1 MYTFTPS
8 GVCAKQIL
16 FNITDGKIH
25 DLQFVGGCPGS
36 LTAITRL
43 LEGQE
48 VDNVITALAG
58 LSCGKKATSCPDQL
72 AFVLKDIASG
82 NGDKHKQGPGLG
94 QVIRSLNPFG

>member
-16 FNITDGKIH
+16 FSITDGKIH
-25 DLQFVGGCPGS
+25 NLQFVGGCPGS

-48 VDNVITALAG
+48 VETVISTLAG
-58 LSCGKKATSCPDQL
+58 LPCGKKNTSCPDQL
-72 AFVLKDIASG
+72 ALVLRDITNG

>member
-16 FNITDGKIH
+16 FNITDGKLH
-25 DLQFVGGCPGS
+25 DLQFVGGCDGS

-48 VDNVITALAG
+48 IGSVISSLKG
-58 LSCGKKATSCPDQL
+58 LPCGKKTTSCPDQL
-72 AFVLKDIASG
+72 AQVLNDIANG
-82 NGDKHKQGPGLG
+82 NGDKHKKGPGLSG
-94 QVIRSLNPFG
+94 IINTFNPF

>member
-25 DLQFVGGCPGS
+25 DLQFIGGCPGS
-36 LTAITRL
+36 LTAITKL

-48 VDNVITALAG
+48 IENVISTLKG
-58 LSCGKKATSCPDQL
+58 LPCGKKNTSCPDQL
-72 AFVLKDIASG
+72 ATVLDDINRG
-82 NGDKHKQGPGLG
+82 NGDKHKQGPGLSG
-94 QVIRSLNPFG
+94 VIRSLNPF

>member
-1 MYTFTPS
+1 MYSFTPS

-16 FNITDGKIH
+16 FEVTEGRIH

-48 VDNVITALAG
+48 IETVIGSLKG
-58 LSCGKKATSCPDQL
+58 LTCGKKDTSCPDQL
-72 AFVLKDIASG
+72 ALALTDIAQG
-82 NGDKHKQGPGLG
+82 KGEKYKQGTGLSG
-94 QVIRSLNPFG
+94 VMNALNPFG